1 LFKWMSLAVVAV
13 GLTACGGDDPEQSA
27 ECKKYVA
34 CIKATT
40 PEVAATVEV
49 TYGPDAAC
57 WTTDETARVCTAS
70 CTDGL
75 TQLRGSHPDA
85 SACK

>member
-1 LFKWMSLAVVAV
+1 MFKSMSLAVVVV
-13 GLTACGGDDPEQSA
+13 GLTACGSDSEQSA
-27 ECKKYVA
+27 QCKSYLA

-40 PEVAATVEV
+40 PQISATAEV
-49 TYGPDAAC
+49 TYGVDGSC
-57 WTTDETARVCTAS
+57 WETADTARVCTAA

-75 TQLRGSHPDA
+75 TQLRGQFPDA